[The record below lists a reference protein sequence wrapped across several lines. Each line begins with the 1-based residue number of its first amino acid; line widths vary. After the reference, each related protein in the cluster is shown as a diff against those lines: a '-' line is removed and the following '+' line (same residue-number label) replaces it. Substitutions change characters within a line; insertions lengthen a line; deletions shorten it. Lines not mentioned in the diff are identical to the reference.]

1 MRHDNILGFIAAD
14 IRGSGGWCQ
23 MLLVTD
29 YHEAGSLHD
38 YLAGGRVLPLED
50 GARLAHSL
58 TCGLA
63 HLHTEIFGS
72 RGKPAIAHRY
82 RYEYI
87 PIPVVRIR
95 IRFNFGADPY
105 PF

>member
-14 IRGSGGWCQ
+14 IRGTGGWSQ

-38 YLAGGRVLPLED
+38 HLQHHSLHLE
-50 GARLAHSL
+50 ASIRLAHSL

-82 RYEYI
+82 TIYSTAETQLLDI
-87 PIPVVRIR
+87 
-95 IRFNFGADPY
+95 GWSK
-105 PF
+105 